1 MHAATI
7 AGRVSIEEDG
17 RSGTVRYH
25 EAGHTIDCYWEFG
38 AGDTVVLIDVGMVD
52 EWAKRYP
59 WATGRRAAIIERIAS
74 EVLRL
79 RAPSCHAELDDA
91 RGVLKIVSGNA
102 ESGAARS
109 AALAASVPQPLK
121 APPPAPSSSSSSP
134 ATFVRTYANV
144 RAKFAIGA
152 GLIVAILGIGA
163 GLIHSVFS
171 IRTYATRVGMSA
183 RSGNIIATFTHQL
196 EPYVPS
202 LHRDPSKDRYT
213 VGILIHTADG
223 SQPPRHVEVARHL
236 TGADA
241 NKATFGRDDGQRLW
255 FRVLEPGAIDLASG
269 TVLGEREFA
278 TIAALEPSPTGRIED
293 LASGDRALEMLLSA
307 GGLVTPTRFLAVMN
321 DADATRDLGP
331 RESVRPTLDDAR
343 SREPSSMWT
352 SDVVT
357 EDGRHLLV
365 APVRASAPPAYF
377 SAFLRESRYGGLLR
391 ANGPSGVFRI
401 LEKVRYPRGT
411 VFLARVDDDGTT
423 RWETDLGIATLEEVL
438 PDSQRPAFIGLRP
451 TTPNVLAEPIL
462 VVVDAA
468 TGKATTYSLERGR
481 R

>member
-1 MHAATI
+1 MTAA
-7 AGRVSIEEDG
+7 ANAPGHVSIEENG

-38 AGDTVVLIDVGMVD
+38 GGDTVVFVDVGTVD
-52 EWAKRYP
+52 EWATRYP
-59 WATGRRAAIIERIAS
+59 WATGRRAAIIERIAA

-91 RGVLKIVSGNA
+91 RGILNIVSGNA
-102 ESGAARS
+102 ESGAARPAS
-109 AALAASVPQPLK
+109 LAAMVPQPLK
-121 APPPAPSSSSSSP
+121 APPPP
-134 ATFVRTYANV
+134 ATFVRTYSNV

-152 GLIVAILGIGA
+152 GVLVAILGIGA
-163 GLIHSVFS
+163 GLVHSLFS

-183 RSGNIIATFTHQL
+183 RAGNLIVTFTHQL

-202 LHRDPSKDRYT
+202 LHRDASKDRYT
-213 VGILIHTADG
+213 VGILIHFADG

-236 TGADA
+236 TGSDA
-241 NKATFGRDDGQRLW
+241 NKATFTGDDGQRLW

-269 TVLGEREFA
+269 EVLSEREVA
-278 TIAALEPSPTGRIED
+278 KVAGLEPSPTGRIED

-307 GGLVTPTRFLAVMN
+307 GGLVTPTRFLAVLN
-321 DADATRDLGP
+321 DADATRDIGP
-331 RESVRPTLDDAR
+331 RESVRPTFDDAR
-343 SREPSSMWT
+343 SREPSSLWT

-365 APVRASAPPAYF
+365 APARASAPPAYF
-377 SAFLRESRYGGLLR
+377 SAFLRERRYGGLLR
-391 ANGPSGVFRI
+391 ASGPSGVFRI

-411 VFLARVDDDGTT
+411 VFLARVDDDGST
-423 RWETDLGIATLEEVL
+423 RWETDLGIETLEEVL

-462 VVVDAA
+462 VVVDAT